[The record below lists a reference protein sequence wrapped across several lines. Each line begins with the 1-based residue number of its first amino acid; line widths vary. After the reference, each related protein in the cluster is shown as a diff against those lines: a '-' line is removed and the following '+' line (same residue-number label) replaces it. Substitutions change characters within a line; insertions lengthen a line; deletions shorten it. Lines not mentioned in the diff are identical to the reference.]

1 MLVGP
6 YLSHPLTRN
15 MKNAHGYTRQGRRSA
30 AATAEKTHFSAAD
43 KLTKTPLSEKTF

>member
-30 AATAEKTHFSAAD
+30 AATAEKSHFSAE
-43 KLTKTPLSEKTF
+43 KLLSEKTF